1 MRKKQ
6 SRSFGFSFIE
16 FILVFFLIV
25 LLSGYIWVSVNPLK
39 IFSELRNIQR
49 LNDLTQISNAITQ
62 YRYENNSLP
71 FDSASLPSCESGGA
85 FIGMDE
91 DGIDLESKLVDRY
104 LIIMPVD
111 PSLKYSSQTGYKVCL
126 LSGDTIELLAP
137 MAEQNEVIVVR
148 N

>member
-62 YRYENNSLP
+62 YRYENNLWP
-71 FDSASLPSCESGGA
+71 FDKQTLPSCESGGA
-85 FIGMDE
+85 YIGIDK
-91 DGIDLESKLVDRY
+91 DNIDLESKLVDRY

-111 PSLKYSSQTGYKVCL
+111 PSLKYSSKTGYKICL
-126 LSGDTIELLAP
+126 ASGDAIELLAP
-137 MAEQNEVIVVR
+137 MAEQDEIIFVR